1 MVTVALILGS
11 GGNRTQEHA
20 MNFFKLVP
28 ARPFPIHKTSVMSAS
43 RIAIITG
50 VAATLAAGIAPA
62 NAAKTARAAPLA
74 QAQQSTTSGG
84 VAGKHPCHYG
94 PCPRPIVRD
103 HRTGANPTWV
113 PQQRR

>member
-1 MVTVALILGS
+1 
-11 GGNRTQEHA
+11 

-50 VAATLAAGIAPA
+50 VAAALAAGIAPA
-62 NAAKTARAAPLA
+62 DAAKTARGSPLA
-74 QAQQSTTSGG
+74 QAQPGTTSGG

-103 HRTGANPTWV
+103 HRTGSNPTWV